1 MTEHL
6 YSIETANDLLPWL
19 EEKFTTV
26 RPIRDELATRQEALL
41 DLLRRRGNN
50 GHSSS
55 EEVIL
60 TTREEVDRLTAQI
73 QAVLKE
79 INDLG
84 ILVRDVGMGLVD
96 FPGDR
101 DGRSVYLCW
110 RSGEQ
115 TVSFWHETNVGFTDR
130 QPL

>member
-6 YSIETANDLLPWL
+6 YSAEAANDLLPWL
-19 EEKFTTV
+19 EEKFTTI
-26 RPIRDELATRQEALL
+26 RPIKNKLATRQENLL

-55 EEVIL
+55 EEDIL
-60 TTREEVDRLTAQI
+60 TTREEVDRLTLRI
-73 QAVLKE
+73 QDVLKE

-84 ILVRDVGMGLVD
+84 ILVRDIGMGLVD
-96 FPGDR
+96 FPGER
-101 DGRSVYLCW
+101 DGRSVCLCW

-115 TVSFWHETNVGFTDR
+115 KVSFWHETNVGFTER